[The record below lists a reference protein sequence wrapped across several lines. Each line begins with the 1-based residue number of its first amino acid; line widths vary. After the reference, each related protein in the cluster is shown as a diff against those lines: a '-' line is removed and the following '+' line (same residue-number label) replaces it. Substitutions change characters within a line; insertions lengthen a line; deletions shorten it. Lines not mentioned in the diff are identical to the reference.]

1 MLLHV
6 GTHKTGTTSLQTFLR
21 EQNSDLL
28 SQVDAFYPP
37 GFLLP
42 VVHTELPLLTIR
54 PERTWPARLRFP
66 ETRRPSWLAAA
77 ADHVR
82 GEVVDPAHRCLIY
95 VHEDLSYLRFEDEL
109 ERLKAL
115 FASRAVTVVVFLRD
129 RAAFLRSYRSQLEGT
144 GFEPSTDPAS
154 FAYVEPD
161 SWLLD
166 YDALINAY
174 RRCFGTRNV
183 RVFDYDEVVRRD
195 GTVIP
200 AFMDI
205 LGVPRSSLPPLDT
218 YFYNRS
224 GAHIRLP
231 DKQLAAIR
239 RRLAQR
245 YP

>member
-1 MLLHV
+1 MSVPSGAGALRTV
-6 GTHKTGTTSLQTFLR
+6 PTSWLI
-21 EQNSDLL
+21 
-28 SQVDAFYPP
+28 
-37 GFLLP
+37 LP
-42 VVHTELPLLTIR
+42 YGRRPASGAACCCMSELTR
-54 PERTWPARLRFP
+54 PAPHRSRPSSANRTRWPARLRFP